1 MVTNMLPSLFFLLLV
16 SITPDPTGTR
26 VRDTSHTSD
35 TLKKRHHSLVILILI
50 LILIICIAYH
60 TLRAGEWRKMI

>member
-26 VRDTSHTSD
+26 VRDTSHT
-35 TLKKRHHSLVILILI
+35 THHTWLYMDIE
-50 LILIICIAYH
+50 H
-60 TLRAGEWRKMI
+60 TLIGHVANHQLNHFHT